1 MHDDDG
7 AAQGLGKIDIA
18 SQMGRDRLPDTRCD
32 LGDERV
38 IENQLT
44 ATLGVSRPPLREA
57 LRILQQEGLIEQVPR
72 RGAVVRVLTLH
83 DVYEIVTLR
92 TTLETMAV
100 RLGVP
105 CHHPTRLERLRSA
118 LEEWERNAADG
129 REDLSTEDSSRFHLA
144 FIALAGHS
152 RLDDAYRAI
161 ALQLRMC
168 MQLNRAARSSSESLS
183 ERAARHRRL
192 FGTIESGDATAV
204 LAEMADPAS
213 LSFVLS
219 YAETHPPT
227 TPESRAWLESI
238 TGPAR
243 AGLPRSG

>member
-1 MHDDDG
+1 MSTSGRGRRAHVMIGDPPSMTDL
-7 AAQGLGKIDIA
+7 AADALRGMILRGELDQG
-18 SQMGRDRLPDTRCD
+18 
-32 LGDERV
+32 ERV
-38 IENQLT
+38 VENQLT
-44 ATLGVSRPPLREA
+44 TTLGVSRPPLREA

-105 CHHPTRLERLRSA
+105 CRVPARLETLREA
-118 LEEWERNAADG
+118 LEIWEHNAADD

-144 FIALAGHS
+144 LIGLAGHS

-161 ALQLRMC
+161 ALQLRLC
-168 MQLNRAARSSSESLS
+168 MRLNRAARADTESLTA
-183 ERAARHRRL
+183 RAARHRRL
-192 FGTIESGDATAV
+192 FEKIESGDTEAV
-204 LAEMADPAS
+204 LSELSDPAS

-219 YAETHPPT
+219 YATTHPPT
-227 TPESRAWLESI
+227 TPESAAWLASL
-238 TGPAR
+238 G
-243 AGLPRSG
+243 S